1 MREKLK
7 YHWIYEFVEIWQHF
21 NQKYSTWKY
30 PFHEIDLL
38 QIQNKNT
45 TFNSYLK
52 TFFQSL
58 SLRNLVGHRSLV
70 PTKINLTK
78 GWDQMK
84 PNSYCWRQKN
94 KNKMFGLIK
103 ARLKLSQSWSLNSL
117 STHPPPTA
125 NIGFMNLLK
134 YGNIYTYKAV
144 FCLYV

>member
-1 MREKLK
+1 MKVITTEPCLENEGRFVAFEISLGQAEFLYHCQASVAVREKLK

-21 NQKYSTWKY
+21 NPKYSTWKY
-30 PFHEIDLL
+30 PFHEIGLL

-70 PTKINLTK
+70 PSKINLTK

-84 PNSYCWRQKN
+84 PNSYCWRQQN
-94 KNKMFGLIK
+94 NNKMFGLIK
-103 ARLKLSQSWSLNSL
+103 ARLKLSQS
-117 STHPPPTA
+117 
-125 NIGFMNLLK
+125 
-134 YGNIYTYKAV
+134 
-144 FCLYV
+144 